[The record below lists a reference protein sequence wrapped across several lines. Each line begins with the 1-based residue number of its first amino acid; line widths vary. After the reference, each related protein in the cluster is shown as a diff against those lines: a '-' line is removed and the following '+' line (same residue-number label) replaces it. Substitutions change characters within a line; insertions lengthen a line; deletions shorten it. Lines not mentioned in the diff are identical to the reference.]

1 MTGISM
7 RRKILFPLL
16 LIVVFESSPCG
27 VGRLFAQ
34 TPASLD
40 TLQGSPALRESLDR
54 NKYNFSQFGRET
66 WRFIKQPTK
75 WDGSDW
81 LNVGVV
87 GGGTFLL
94 MQVDQPIRD
103 VVVKDQRYYKSV
115 PIEAG
120 RLWAELYPPVL
131 LFAGFAT
138 HSWIAND
145 IRSRKVAF
153 ELAQALLYSGV
164 VDKMLSISFGRAKP
178 FVNEGPKSFHPYST
192 FDPFLQDNQSM
203 PGGHCTT
210 AFALST
216 VLSRNAGPL
225 WLKTLAYV
233 PAALTFVSRV
243 YQDRHWTSDD
253 FLGAS
258 LGYFV
263 ATWVV
268 DQHEQGESRIQLSSV
283 FPLTISITLN

>member
-1 MTGISM
+1 M
-7 RRKILFPLL
+7 RSRFLIPLL
-16 LIVVFESSPCG
+16 LVVIFESAPCG
-27 VGRLFAQ
+27 AVSLFAQ
-34 TPASLD
+34 NPAVRVS
-40 TLQGSPALRESLDR
+40 GEP

-66 WRFIKQPTK
+66 WRFIQQPTK
-75 WDGSDW
+75 WDGGDW
-81 LNVGVV
+81 LRIGAV

-103 VVVKDQRYYKSV
+103 QVTKDQRYYKSV

-120 RLWAELYPPVL
+120 RMWAEIYPPVL
-131 LFAGFAT
+131 IFTGFAV
-138 HSWIAND
+138 HSLLTDD
-145 IRSRKVAF
+145 IKTRKVAY
-153 ELAQALLYSGV
+153 EIGQALIYAGV
-164 VDKMLSISFGRAKP
+164 VDKILSLSFGRAKP
-178 FVNEGPKSFHPYST
+178 YANEGAKSFHPFST
-192 FDPFLQDNQSM
+192 LDPLKQDYQSM
-203 PGGHCTT
+203 PGGHCVIG
-210 AFALST
+210 FALST
-216 VLSRNAGPL
+216 VLSRNARPV
-225 WLKTLAYV
+225 WLKALAYV

-268 DQHEQGESRIQLSSV
+268 DQHENGESRIQVSSL